1 MINVSFHKA
10 TAIKTATVSARQLTG
25 KNKGKRISIAQDS
38 TKTARE
44 NAEAAAT
51 ALLQKLD
58 LSDGKYAVLEN
69 DGDFTFVLAS
79 EVEVVELS
87 KPAVV
92 AVAAE

>member
-1 MINVSFHKA
+1 MINVSFKA
-10 TAIKTATVSARQLTG
+10 ASSIKVSTVVARDVES
-25 KNKGKRISIAQDS
+25 GKRISIAQDANKS
-38 TKTARE
+38 ARD